1 MLLTPNHVPFGPSS
15 RWHMPSRAASSAL
28 VVWSQCRANTAV
40 KEIHKRC
47 VFWPTVC
54 YLVILRSATVI
65 SPIDINPPRTL
76 YRCQAKL
83 THLIGVE
90 GTRGLTDL
98 NAIVLWS
105 RVTVCQCAFCD
116 SSTARRPHRTVAMI
130 QAQMRLDHQISTERS
145 STKHRRVNRIR
156 TWENILRKAV
166 RFREWAY

>member
-1 MLLTPNHVPFGPSS
+1 MIVQNTPDTQPCAFWPFQPSPGVGICHPVLHPVPWPCGANAEPS
-15 RWHMPSRAASSAL
+15 
-28 VVWSQCRANTAV
+28 TAV

-47 VFWPTVC
+47 VFW
-54 YLVILRSATVI
+54 SATVI
-65 SPIDINPPRTL
+65 VSPIDINTPRTL
-76 YRCQAKL
+76 YRCQAKF

-130 QAQMRLDHQISTERS
+130 QAQTRLDHQISTERS
-145 STKHRRVNRIR
+145 STKHRRVNRIP
-156 TWENILRKAV
+156 TWENVLRKAV